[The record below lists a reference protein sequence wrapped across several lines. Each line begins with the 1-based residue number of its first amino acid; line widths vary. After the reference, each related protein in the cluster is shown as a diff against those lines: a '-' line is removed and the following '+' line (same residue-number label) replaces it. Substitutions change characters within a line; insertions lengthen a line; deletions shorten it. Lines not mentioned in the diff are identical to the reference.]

1 MRPTQAEIDEC
12 ARLGFTADAIF
23 YSRRL
28 VHLGPRMSLSDEG
41 RLLRY
46 CLLTRDPDESV
57 RELTPEERERSWG
70 GREVRWTLP
79 EIKSREY
86 ADELNKEAAEAREAG
101 TLDC

>member
-79 EIKSREY
+79 ETKTREY